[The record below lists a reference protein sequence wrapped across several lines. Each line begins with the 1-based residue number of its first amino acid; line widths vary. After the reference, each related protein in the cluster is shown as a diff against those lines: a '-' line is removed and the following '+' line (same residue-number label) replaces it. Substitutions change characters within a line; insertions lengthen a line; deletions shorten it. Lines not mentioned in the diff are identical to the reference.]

1 MTTRVASAPVSW
13 GVWERTVGRH
23 DLLSPEQL
31 LQAVASLGYRAIE
44 LGPPGYF
51 GDDGAS
57 VRKTTEPFGL
67 EVVGA
72 FVPLHLADE
81 AAFRA
86 DLDELNRT
94 IEILAEGA
102 RGAIVLLADAGT
114 PERADVAG
122 QPEELRQTSL
132 GGAALERA
140 ADRLSRAAE
149 RCRDRGLAAALHP
162 ETGSYIAAPAEVEA
176 LLERTDREL
185 LDLCFD
191 TGHIL
196 VGGGDPVRLARDWAE
211 RISHVHLKDVSAELL
226 ARLRAGELNVEAAW
240 AEGLFCPFG
249 DGAVDLDGFLA
260 LPELARY
267 TGWLVLEQDRVA
279 VRVDDLPAVRATEER
294 NLSFVTRLLG
304 VAT

>member
-1 MTTRVASAPVSW
+1 M
-13 GVWERTVGRH
+13 
-23 DLLSPEQL
+23 
-31 LQAVASLGYRAIE
+31 
-44 LGPPGYF
+44 
-51 GDDGAS
+51 
-57 VRKTTEPFGL
+57 
-67 EVVGA
+67 
-72 FVPLHLADE
+72 
-81 AAFRA
+81 
-86 DLDELNRT
+86 
-94 IEILAEGA
+94 
-102 RGAIVLLADAGT
+102 
-114 PERADVAG
+114 
-122 QPEELRQTSL
+122 
-132 GGAALERA
+132 
-140 ADRLSRAAE
+140 
-149 RCRDRGLAAALHP
+149 
-162 ETGSYIAAPAEVEA
+162 EA